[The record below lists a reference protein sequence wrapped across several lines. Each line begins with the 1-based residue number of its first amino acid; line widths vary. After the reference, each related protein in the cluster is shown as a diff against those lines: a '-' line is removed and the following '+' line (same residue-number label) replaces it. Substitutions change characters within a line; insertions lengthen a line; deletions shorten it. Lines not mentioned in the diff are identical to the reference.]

1 MKASYINDQWVHQ
14 DGLGLGRAGD
24 SVARMALEVSPP
36 FTIGVTGKWGCG
48 KTSVMRSAF
57 ATLGG
62 KPLSQSLQLGVDK
75 AEVEANDSDSLE
87 KLLHSHGSRIK
98 ALNWNDDLHDA
109 AKQSL
114 CIWYSPWQHQDAANP
129 LIPLLQEIRAQY
141 GVKRKIIEAG
151 KNLNRQSGLA
161 ALTLIEH
168 AIDAAISFTVQRPV
182 KMAVGVT
189 ENVRKAWHE
198 NNSENL
204 TQPSDGQ
211 RFHLLFEDAVENLLL
226 DLDAVSKQNEIPSK
240 PEPSDISKQARLIVF
255 IDDLDRCEE
264 KNAVALL
271 EAIKLYLGTQRCVF
285 ILGVDDCA
293 IGEALKRHWQGR
305 SEDSNRE
312 YLEKLFQATVPV
324 PQPVKAD
331 LQKLIEDQLK
341 AHSFPVGAI
350 ANLVEDI
357 EALLE
362 PNPRKVKNFLNS
374 LCANWQVLRCKDMES
389 EANCRR
395 LVMFQYLR
403 TNHRPVWRLLEREPV
418 LLQLLHRVLVG
429 NSSEPLNGLQGYMT
443 KDDLRMTQE
452 IFSRSFT
459 HVLKHDADDMK
470 LHRNLSLDKAV
481 DHALER
487 LDRKRSDQYFVNWV
501 NTGGLAANDEL
512 PMMYLQI
519 TTDEQ

>member
-48 KTSVMRSAF
+48 KTSVMRRAF

-62 KPLSQSLQLGVDK
+62 KPISQSLQLGQDK
-75 AEVEANDSDSLE
+75 AEPDPNALKTLE
-87 KLLHSHGSRIK
+87 KLIHNHGSRIK
-98 ALNWNDDLHDA
+98 GLNWSDDLHA
-109 AKQSL
+109 ATEQSL
-114 CIWYSPWQHQDAANP
+114 CIWYSPWQHQDAVNP

-141 GVKRKIIEAG
+141 SAKRKAIE
-151 KNLNRQSGLA
+151 KSKRLNRQGGLA

-168 AIDAAISFTVQRPV
+168 AIDAAISFTTGRPV
-182 KMAVGVT
+182 KMAAGVT
-189 ENVRKAWHE
+189 ENVCKALNE
-198 NNSENL
+198 NNPENL
-204 TQPSDGQ
+204 TKPSDGQ
-211 RFHLLFEDAVENLLL
+211 RFHLLFEDAVEVLLV
-226 DLDAVSKQNEIPSK
+226 DLTKQKKLS
-240 PEPSDISKQARLIVF
+240 SSARLIVF

-293 IGEALKRHWQGR
+293 IGDALKRHWQGR

-324 PQPVKAD
+324 PQPATVK
-331 LQKLIEDQLK
+331 LQQLIASQLK
-341 AHSFPVGAI
+341 NHAFPSDAI
-350 ANLVEDI
+350 DNMAQDI
-357 EALLE
+357 DALLE

-374 LCANWQVLRCKDMES
+374 LCANWQLLRCPKMET
-389 EANCRR
+389 EENCRR
-395 LVMFQYLR
+395 LIMFQYLR

-429 NSSEPLNGLQGYMT
+429 SPEPLTGLQGYMSN
-443 KDDLRMTQE
+443 DDLRMTKE
-452 IFSRSFT
+452 IFSQSFN

-470 LHRNLSLDKAV
+470 LHRNQSLDKAV
-481 DHALER
+481 DRALER

-501 NTGGLAANDEL
+501 NAGGLAPDDVL
-512 PMMYLQI
+512 PTMYLQI
-519 TTDEQ
+519 TNDEQ